1 LSENKNR
8 LGEPRISPKPSD
20 YILPNNVTK
29 IYSPTPFD
37 KEPFYLIKS
46 LSILELRY
54 SLFSTM
60 NFSSDRYKYP
70 QSLGFFYYH

>member
-1 LSENKNR
+1 YPKLSENKNS

-37 KEPFYLIKS
+37 KEPIFFLS
-46 LSILELRY
+46 LTIFMEHFAFFEERNL
-54 SLFSTM
+54 
-60 NFSSDRYKYP
+60 
-70 QSLGFFYYH
+70 FFYVK

>member
-1 LSENKNR
+1 KPNIHYPKLSENKNS

-37 KEPFYLIKS
+37 KEPYNVSNHTIPSKV
-46 LSILELRY
+46 Y
-54 SLFSTM
+54 S
-60 NFSSDRYKYP
+60 
-70 QSLGFFYYH
+70 